1 MAYVAISA
9 QVVSVSVTRAF
20 ALLSSLCAWFPG
32 SASLLLWNLHCLRVP
47 WTVTGSWIVCVHTIA
62 SGKQLCPPTCAR
74 VYNLTDTYGF
84 KRAVLFFCREGSD
97 RYTPVATLPN
107 LISVVFRIYRKPI
120 LESRLS
126 AVSFGILVVA
136 ETAVDYKYLYEE
148 RPKQWRILIETTYRI
163 RPVTHLEGQGK
174 LCPRQDQRPL
184 LPHQRWSPYRWWATP
199 PQGRR

>member
-1 MAYVAISA
+1 MPSRLKLYLFP
-9 QVVSVSVTRAF
+9 RAL
-20 ALLSSLCAWFPG
+20 ALLGSLCAWFPG

-47 WTVTGSWIVCVHTIA
+47 WTGTVTWIVRVRAVTTR
-62 SGKQLCPPTCAR
+62 KLLCPPLRAR
-74 VYNLTDTYGF
+74 VHLTDTYGF

-148 RPKQWRILIETTYRI
+148 RPKQWRILIEMIYRI

-184 LPHQRWSPYRWWATP
+184 SPHRRWSPYRWWATP